1 MNNNFWD
8 YSVEQSKT
16 ELNDIHHIFPTTL
29 FESTISISNTEEILK
44 DLNKKYLL
52 SDDYDISKSV
62 GPYLRNTEQSLEK
75 NKISFYTEDTL
86 HENDIYFELKCQ
98 IEIIAQKIFDAYCYE
113 NITPRV
119 ETMWGNVLG
128 YNGYIHPH
136 AHSNSMFSGVWY
148 PEDPPQVSEGSLS
161 NYIKFI
167 DPNRIKYFFMPQV
180 SQKNH
185 INSGEIFIK
194 PRKGMCLIFPS
205 WLEHD
210 TVPNE
215 NQSEVRYS
223 IAFNL
228 FFNGSLGFPNSLN
241 RLTI

>member
-8 YSVEQSKT
+8 YSSEQPKT
-16 ELNDIHHIFPTTL
+16 ELTNVHQIFPTAL
-29 FESTISISNTEEILK
+29 FESTISVSNTEEIIN
-44 DLNKKYLL
+44 DLNAKY
-52 SDDYDISKSV
+52 SSV
-62 GPYLRNTEQSLEK
+62 DEYSHDVLEK
-75 NKISFYTEDTL
+75 NKTSFYTEDTL
-86 HENDIYFELKCQ
+86 HENPIYFELKSQ
-98 IEIIAQKIFDAYCYE
+98 IEIIAEKVFDAYSYM
-113 NITPRV
+113 NIVPRV

-167 DPNRIKYFFMPQV
+167 DPNRIKYFFMPQI

-185 INSGEIFIK
+185 LNSGEIYIK
-194 PRKGMCLIFPS
+194 PSKGMCLIFPS
-205 WLEHD
+205 WMEHD

-215 NQSEVRYS
+215 NPSEVRYS